1 VFSKGADVDALRDS
15 AGRMASFGNEIDVV
29 RARGQRAVS
38 TMQRVWQ
45 GPDLQHLVERWRRVE
60 HDLMRI
66 SADFDRLSRRLH
78 DNADLQHRSS
88 GQSSNSTGHSGNA
101 SGPSISQASVH
112 PSGHTSGHTAGHPSG
127 HASFGQVVEAAGGGH
142 GGRGG
147 HHAGAWAAPVSASFV
162 AAAGTPQ
169 AHTATDSAQWIGLGQ
184 AFELQHGVSTWFHP
198 VPSAAVCATAAHRL
212 GLPIR

>member
-1 VFSKGADVDALRDS
+1 MFSKGADVDALRDS
-15 AGRMASFGNEIDVV
+15 AGRMASFGDEIDVV

-45 GPDLQHLVERWRRVE
+45 GPDLQHLLERWRRVE
-60 HDLMRI
+60 HDLVRI
-66 SADFDRLSRRLH
+66 SADFDRLSRRLQ

-88 GQSSNSTGHSGNA
+88 GQPSTSTGQSG
-101 SGPSISQASVH
+101 QA
-112 PSGHTSGHTAGHPSG
+112 SG
-127 HASFGQVVEAAGGGH
+127 HASGHASSGQVVQAAGGGH

-147 HHAGAWAAPVSASFV
+147 PPAGAWAAPVGASFV

-169 AHTATDSAQWIGLGQ
+169 AHTATGWAQWIGLGQ
-184 AFELQHGVSTWFHP
+184 ALELQHGVPTAWFHP
-198 VPSAAVCATAAHRL
+198 VPSALVCATAAHQL

>member
-1 VFSKGADVDALRDS
+1 MFSKGADVDALRDS

-45 GPDLQHLVERWRRVE
+45 GRDLQHLVERWRRVE
-60 HDLMRI
+60 HDLTRI

-88 GQSSNSTGHSGNA
+88 GRPSHSSSHSSGHS
-101 SGPSISQASVH
+101 
-112 PSGHTSGHTAGHPSG
+112 SGHSSSHSSSHSSGHSSG
-127 HASFGQVVEAAGGGH
+127 HAVGQPTGVG
-142 GGRGG
+142 
-147 HHAGAWAAPVSASFV
+147 ASFV

-169 AHTATDSAQWIGLGQ
+169 AHTATGWAQWIGLGQ
-184 AFELQHGVSTWFHP
+184 AFELQHGVAAGWYHV
-198 VPSAAVCATAAHRL
+198 VPSAAVGATAAHQL

>member
-1 VFSKGADVDALRDS
+1 MFSKGADVDALRDS

-45 GPDLQHLVERWRRVE
+45 GRDLQHLVERWRRVE
-60 HDLMRI
+60 HDLTRI

-88 GQSSNSTGHSGNA
+88 GRPSHSSGHS
-101 SGPSISQASVH
+101 
-112 PSGHTSGHTAGHPSG
+112 SGHSSRHSSG
-127 HASFGQVVEAAGGGH
+127 HAVGQPTGVG
-142 GGRGG
+142 
-147 HHAGAWAAPVSASFV
+147 ASFV

-169 AHTATDSAQWIGLGQ
+169 AHTATGWAQWIGLGQ
-184 AFELQHGVSTWFHP
+184 AFELQHGVAAGWYHV
-198 VPSAAVCATAAHRL
+198 VPSAAVGATAAHQL